1 MSNFNDR
8 IAAFNQKYKLEVFDE
23 PQLPGRLYN
32 FLKIL
37 KDEVSE
43 GDELLEKVRAGTLSH
58 LDALVELADW
68 LGDLQVFCASEMLRF
83 DLPIATVLDI
93 IMDSNDSK
101 LGADGEPIYDET
113 GKVQKG
119 PHYWKPEPKLA
130 QMLIG
135 YFQLKAQ
142 NRGDQTEKRI

>member
-1 MSNFNDR
+1 MSNFNER
-8 IAAFNQKYKLEVFDE
+8 IAAFNAKYKLGVFSE
-23 PQLPGRLYN
+23 PELPGRLNN

-43 GDELLEKVRAGTLSH
+43 GDELLEKVRAGRLSY

-68 LGDLQVFCASEMLRF
+68 LGDLQVFCASEMLRH
-83 DLPIATVLDI
+83 DLPIAATLDI

-119 PHYWKPEPKLA
+119 PNYWKPEPKLA

-142 NRGDQTEKRI
+142 EGGKQTD

>member
-8 IAAFNQKYKLEVFDE
+8 IAAFNAKYKLEVFTE
-23 PQLPGRLYN
+23 PQLPGRLDS

-43 GDELLEKVRAGTLSH
+43 GDELLEKLRQGNISYM
-58 LDALVELADW
+58 DALVELADW
-68 LGDLQVFCASEMLRF
+68 LGDLQVFCASEMLRH

-101 LGADGEPIYDET
+101 LGTDGEPIYHPET
-113 GKVQKG
+113 GKVLKG
-119 PHYWKPEPKLA
+119 PNYWKPEPKLA

-135 YFQLKAQ
+135 YFQLKQ
-142 NRGDQTEKRI
+142 QERGKQTD

>member
-1 MSNFNDR
+1 MSNFNER
-8 IAAFNQKYKLEVFDE
+8 IAAFNKMYGLGVFTE
-23 PQLPGRLYN
+23 PEMPGRLQK

-37 KDEVSE
+37 KEEVTE
-43 GDELLEKVRAGTLSH
+43 GDELLEKVQAGSISY

-68 LGDLQVFCASEMLRF
+68 LGDLQVYCASEMLRH
-83 DLPIATVLDI
+83 DLPIEPVLGI

-101 LGADGEPIYDET
+101 LGEDGKPIYDER
-113 GKVQKG
+113 GKVMKG
-119 PHYWKPEPKLA
+119 PKYWKPEPKIA

-142 NRGDQTEKRI
+142 QSGNQTP

>member
-8 IAAFNQKYKLEVFDE
+8 IAKFNETYGLGVFSE
-23 PQLPGRLYN
+23 PELPGRLQN
-32 FLKIL
+32 FLKII
-37 KDEVSE
+37 KEEVEE
-43 GDELLEKVRAGTLSH
+43 GDELLEKIQTGHISY

-68 LGDLQVFCASEMLRF
+68 LGDLQVFCASEMLRH

-101 LGADGEPIYDET
+101 LGADGNPIYDER

-119 PHYWKPEPKLA
+119 PEYWKPEPKIVQL
-130 QMLIG
+130 LIG
-135 YFQLKAQ
+135 YFALKNQ
-142 NRGDQTEKRI
+142 KDGNQTP